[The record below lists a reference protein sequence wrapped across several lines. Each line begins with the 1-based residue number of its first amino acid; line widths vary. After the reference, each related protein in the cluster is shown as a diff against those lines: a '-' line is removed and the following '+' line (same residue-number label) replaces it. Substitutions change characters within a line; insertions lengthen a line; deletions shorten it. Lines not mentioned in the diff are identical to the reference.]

1 MKRIQL
7 KEVKRQSRVLQRE
20 RSQLDLMYRDYI
32 LNSNSN
38 ILIQLNSS
46 GLPKS
51 ETQLK
56 LEKIKERKRM
66 IAEAEKEKFDKS
78 TGSLKLNILNND
90 LNVDDS
96 GGRHHSCS
104 GDHAQLGLP
113 SSTFGKRGGTAGPS
127 GKGSNSVGNKK

>member
-1 MKRIQL
+1 MKRIRL

-20 RSQLDLMYRDYI
+20 RSQPDLMYRDYI

-78 TGSLKLNILNND
+78 TGSLKLNIL
-90 LNVDDS
+90 S
-96 GGRHHSCS
+96 
-104 GDHAQLGLP
+104 
-113 SSTFGKRGGTAGPS
+113 
-127 GKGSNSVGNKK
+127 